1 MTTCAV
7 IFNCISELAA
17 RLQILDF
24 SNQVGKIGRASF
36 PN

>member
-7 IFNCISELAA
+7 IFNCLRELVA
-17 RLQILDF
+17 RLQILDC

-36 PN
+36 PD